1 MAKAG
6 LLEQNRLSGANRNT
20 LIAGGIM
27 ANTAEIFN
35 FPVPDAAQKEPRVA
49 DLDDGYTRIANE
61 LLEAVMLAGLTQH
74 QLLVF
79 LAVMRKTYG
88 FNKKLDWVS
97 NEQLSELTG
106 ILPHKCSAA
115 KSVLVKRGI
124 FIQSGRNTGINN
136 VVSEWSTLPESGK
149 KNKVYLK
156 EVNLPESGKKSLP
169 KSGKGVYPNQVN
181 TKDKLTKDNIKPF
194 SSENSGESSDQP
206 ENDLPVVKP
215 DAAIQSGS
223 KWGTAEDLTA
233 AEWMFDMVKTI
244 APSARKPNFAGWAND
259 IRLMRER
266 DGRNHRDMCVL
277 FRWACQDNFWS
288 GNVLSP
294 AKLRDKWTQL
304 EINRN
309 KQQAGVTAGKPK
321 LDLTNF
327 DCEQMRRIANNMP
340 EQYDEKPQVQQ
351 VAQIINGVFSQLL
364 ATFPAS
370 LANRDQNEL
379 NEIRR
384 QWVLAF
390 RENGIT
396 TMEQVNAGM
405 RVARRQNRPF
415 LPSPG
420 QFVAWCREEA
430 SVNAGLPNVS
440 ELVDMVYEY
449 CRKRGLYPD
458 AESYPWKSNAHYW
471 LVTNLYQNMRANA
484 LTDAELRRKAADELT
499 CMTARINRGE
509 AIPEP
514 VKQLPVMG
522 GRPLNRA
529 QALAKIAEIKA
540 KFGLKGASV

>member
-1 MAKAG
+1 MK
-6 LLEQNRLSGANRNT
+6 N
-20 LIAGGIM
+20 I
-27 ANTAEIFN
+27 
-35 FPVPDAAQKEPRVA
+35 AAQ
-49 DLDDGYTRIANE
+49 
-61 LLEAVMLAGLTQH
+61 
-74 QLLVF
+74 
-79 LAVMRKTYG
+79 
-88 FNKKLDWVS
+88 
-97 NEQLSELTG
+97 
-106 ILPHKCSAA
+106 
-115 KSVLVKRGI
+115 
-124 FIQSGRNTGINN
+124 
-136 VVSEWSTLPESGK
+136 
-149 KNKVYLK
+149 
-156 EVNLPESGKKSLP
+156 
-169 KSGKGVYPNQVN
+169 
-181 TKDKLTKDNIKPF
+181 
-194 SSENSGESSDQP
+194 
-206 ENDLPVVKP
+206 
-215 DAAIQSGS
+215 
-223 KWGTAEDLTA
+223 
-233 AEWMFDMVKTI
+233 MV
-244 APSARKPNFAGWAND
+244 
-259 IRLMRER
+259 
-266 DGRNHRDMCVL
+266 
-277 FRWACQDNFWS
+277 
-288 GNVLSP
+288 
-294 AKLRDKWTQL
+294 
-304 EINRN
+304 
-309 KQQAGVTAGKPK
+309 
-321 LDLTNF
+321 NF
-327 DCEQMRRIANNMP
+327 DREQMRRIANNMP

-430 SVNAGLPNVS
+430 SVIAGLPNTS

-540 KFGLKGASV
+540 KFGLKGATV